1 MRRLFRIYDVD
12 RDGLLSDDELNA
24 FQLQSFDVNLSQE
37 DHNSLRTVS
46 RDGRWWWRWW
56 GWNGGVLSMAV
67 FDVPSNRKFPQ
78 NTAVG
83 QDRVYPV
90 VDFFMVEVVGAFPR
104 KVHSYDGCQDRGSK

>member
-46 RDGRWWWRWW
+46 QGLVVTYIVMAAVWFGDAR
-56 GWNGGVLSMAV
+56 LSR
-67 FDVPSNRKFPQ
+67 S
-78 NTAVG
+78 
-83 QDRVYPV
+83 
-90 VDFFMVEVVGAFPR
+90 FPR
-104 KVHSYDGCQDRGSK
+104 KKT